1 MIKKAFT
8 TIELIFIVILIGVMS
23 AVVTSYFR
31 DDKLALATYQVLE
44 HIRYTQHLALSDHK
58 FDPKDTKFKT
68 TSGYAASRE
77 GMYYR
82 GWWQIRFVKQ
92 MNGIP
97 EVVGYSVYADIDR
110 QGNIDLV
117 NLKNPAINPS
127 DGFMM
132 TTVLKKPFSDPESE
146 DNNVS
151 REMNMLLTYSIT
163 DISFSTNCQAA
174 GFTMVQNSVGAI
186 IFDEKGRPYYGI
198 ANNAQ
203 KNPYQYILTTNCDI
217 TLTHASG
224 RQSVIRVHPETGYAE
239 ITRLD

>member
-1 MIKKAFT
+1 MIKRAFT
-8 TIELIFIVILIGVMS
+8 LIELIFVVVLIGIMS
-23 AVVTSYFR
+23 SVAASYFR
-31 DDKLALATYQVLE
+31 EDKLALATYQVLE
-44 HIRYTQHLALSDHK
+44 HIRYTQHLAMSDHK
-58 FDPKDTKFKT
+58 FDPKDARFKT
-68 TSGYAASRE
+68 MSGYVATNK

-97 EVVGYSVYADIDR
+97 KIVGYSVYSDIDR
-110 QGNIDLV
+110 EGNIDLV

-132 TTVLKKPFSDPESE
+132 TTVLRKSFSDPESE

-163 DISFSTNCQAA
+163 DITFSNNCQPV
-174 GFTMVQNSVGAI
+174 GFTRVANSVGVVA
-186 IFDEKGRPYYGI
+186 FDEKGRPYFGI

-203 KNPYQYILTTNCDI
+203 KNPYQYKLTADCNI
-217 TLTHASG
+217 TLTQDGKKA
-224 RQSVIRVHPETGYAE
+224 IITVHPETGYAE